1 MAYGI
6 NTFGN
11 GNLQGFNG
19 IGEDDLRQL
28 LALRLPEE
36 QQSFQAQEPQ
46 PLVQGFLGGI
56 DNAGQQ
62 QQQQDLNDLI
72 GRTLQRSANIGQIA
86 QAGAAGTT
94 GGGQNARLAQ
104 QSMQAALRQEQR
116 QEQQQAQAGQM
127 LGQLAKMFL
136 MA

>member
-6 NTFGN
+6 NTFNN

-36 QQSFQAQEPQ
+36 QQSFQAQAPQ
-46 PLVQGFLGGI
+46 QLMQGLLGGI
-56 DNAGQQ
+56 DTAGQQ
-62 QQQQDLNDLI
+62 QRQQQELGDLM

-86 QAGAAGTT
+86 QAGAAGAT
-94 GGGQNARLAQ
+94 GGQNARLAQ
-104 QSMQAALRQEQR
+104 QGMQAALQ

-127 LGQLAKMFL
+127 LGNLAKMFL
-136 MA
+136 MGA